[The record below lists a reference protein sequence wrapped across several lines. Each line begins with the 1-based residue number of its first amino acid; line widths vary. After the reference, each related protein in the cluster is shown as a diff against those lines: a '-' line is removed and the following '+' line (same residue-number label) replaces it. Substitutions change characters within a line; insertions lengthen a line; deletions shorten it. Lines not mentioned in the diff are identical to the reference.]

1 MVEHIIYLRLH
12 CLKYGINVKLVNS
25 EDPEN
30 FRKAITD
37 KTKAVFAETI
47 GNPSLRVLDIEKV
60 AEIAHE
66 AGIPLI
72 IDNTFA
78 TPYLLRPIEYGA
90 DIVIHSATKWLGGNG
105 TTLGGI
111 IVDGGKFDWNHR

>member
-1 MVEHIIYLRLH
+1 MVEHIILFAITLP
-12 CLKYGINVKLVNS
+12 KYGINVKFVDP

-30 FRKAITD
+30 FRAAITD

-60 AEIAHE
+60 ADIAHE

-78 TPYLLRPIEYGA
+78 TPYLCRPIEYGA
-90 DIVIHSATKWLGGNG
+90 DIVIHSATKWLLRKWDN
-105 TTLGGI
+105 
-111 IVDGGKFDWNHR
+111 N